1 MIVMS
6 SLYLAGSAVAA
17 DAPSLEQKRAM
28 GGSSMSIFDYLG
40 TLVEGEEG
48 WIDPLVLHEDDAAI
62 ESDVQTVGSK
72 EEKDAESKSSADIEV
87 SQ

>member
-6 SLYLAGSAVAA
+6 SLYLAGSGYAA
-17 DAPSLEQKRAM
+17 DGPTLEQKKAM
-28 GGSSMSIFDYLG
+28 GGTNMSIFDYLG

-62 ESDVQTVGSK
+62 ESDVQAVGSK
-72 EEKDAESKSSADIEV
+72 EEKDAESESSVDIEV